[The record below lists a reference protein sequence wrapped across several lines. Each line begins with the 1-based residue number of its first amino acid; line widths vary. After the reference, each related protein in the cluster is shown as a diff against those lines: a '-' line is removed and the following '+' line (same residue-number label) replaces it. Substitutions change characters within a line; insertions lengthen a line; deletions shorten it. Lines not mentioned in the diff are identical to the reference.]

1 MKAIKTFLFEQSHFK
16 SILFSSGIAFIL
28 KILGMLIA
36 YLSIVLISNI
46 YGSNIVGIFSVITS
60 IILVLSMVGSMGIN
74 TATLRYTG
82 QFTDDNNNLFQLY
95 KNGFLISLYAS
106 IIIGSLLFLSSQ
118 LIAVNLFNNVVYSML
133 LKFSAFLLPFMAN
146 LNINIQ
152 FLVGIKRFKA
162 SEFLRSVSTP
172 LIIVLMIFSK
182 SYLFNSNYLPIYAL
196 GIGIILSSIFSNITI
211 LTHLKNVK
219 YNPDFDKEFLITK
232 SSLFQTSFPMMITA
246 ASALLLSN
254 ISIIM
259 CEIYLPSNDVGL
271 FSVSWRIAAVVPLIM
286 LAFNSMSGPK
296 FADLYW
302 SKNYEQLQ
310 QTIRKSTI
318 FVFITSLFF
327 ALLIILFSDFLLGMF
342 GEDFIGTKNILV
354 LLIISQMI
362 YCSFSANGIFLN
374 MIGEQKL
381 FAKIILSA
389 LSINIFLNIFLIPAF
404 GIIGA
409 AISNVVTSFI
419 LNVFSAYIIKNKF
432 NFKTYYL
439 PKTLNF

>member
-28 KILGMLIA
+28 KIIGMLIA
-36 YLSIVLISNI
+36 YISIVLISNI
-46 YGSNIVGIFSVITS
+46 YGSNIVGIFSVISS
-60 IILVLSMVGSMGIN
+60 IVLVLSMVGSMGIN

-106 IIIGSLLFLSSQ
+106 LIIGLLLFLSSK
-118 LIAVNLFNNVVYSML
+118 LIAVNLFDNLIYSKL
-133 LKFSAFLLPFMAN
+133 LKFSAILLPFMAN
-146 LNINIQ
+146 LNINVQ

-182 SYLFNSNYLPIYAL
+182 SYLFDSNYFSIYAL
-196 GIGIILSSIFSNITI
+196 GIGIILSSIFSNIAI
-211 LTHLKNVK
+211 LRYFKNLK
-219 YNPDFDKEFLITK
+219 YTPDFDKEFLITK

-254 ISIIM
+254 ISVIM
-259 CEIYLPSNDVGL
+259 CEIFLSSNDVGL
-271 FSVSWRIAAVVPLIM
+271 FSVSWKIAAVVPLIM

-296 FADLYW
+296 FADLFW
-302 SKNYEQLQ
+302 NKKYEQLQ

-342 GEDFIGTKNILV
+342 GKDFIATKDVLL

-374 MIGEQKL
+374 MVGEQQL
-381 FAKIILSA
+381 FAKIILSS
-389 LSINIFLNIFLIPAF
+389 LLINIFLNIFLIPTF

-409 AISNVVTSFI
+409 AISNVITSFI
-419 LNVFSAYIIKNKF
+419 LNVLSAYIIKNKF
-432 NFKTYYL
+432 NFKTYYY

>member
-1 MKAIKTFLFEQSHFK
+1 LKAIKTFLFEQSHFK

-28 KILGMLIA
+28 KIIGMLIA
-36 YLSIVLISNI
+36 YISIVLISNI
-46 YGSNIVGIFSVITS
+46 YGSNIVGIFSVISS
-60 IILVLSMVGSMGIN
+60 IVLVLSMVGSMGIN

-106 IIIGSLLFLSSQ
+106 LIIGLLLFLSSK
-118 LIAVNLFNNVVYSML
+118 LIAVNLFDNLIYSKL
-133 LKFSAFLLPFMAN
+133 LKFSAILLPFMAN
-146 LNINIQ
+146 LNINVQ

-182 SYLFNSNYLPIYAL
+182 SYLFDSNYFSIYAL
-196 GIGIILSSIFSNITI
+196 GIGIILSSIFSNIAI
-211 LTHLKNVK
+211 LRYFKNLK
-219 YNPDFDKEFLITK
+219 YTPDFDKEFLITK

-254 ISIIM
+254 ISVIM
-259 CEIYLPSNDVGL
+259 CEIFLSSNDVGL
-271 FSVSWRIAAVVPLIM
+271 FSVSWKIAAVVPLIM

-296 FADLYW
+296 FADLFW
-302 SKNYEQLQ
+302 NKKYEQLQ

-342 GEDFIGTKNILV
+342 GKDFIATKDVLL

-374 MIGEQKL
+374 MVGEQQL
-381 FAKIILSA
+381 FAKIILSS
-389 LSINIFLNIFLIPAF
+389 LLINIFLNIFLIPTF

-409 AISNVVTSFI
+409 AISNVITSFI
-419 LNVFSAYIIKNKF
+419 LNVLSAYIIKNKF
-432 NFKTYYL
+432 NFKTYYY